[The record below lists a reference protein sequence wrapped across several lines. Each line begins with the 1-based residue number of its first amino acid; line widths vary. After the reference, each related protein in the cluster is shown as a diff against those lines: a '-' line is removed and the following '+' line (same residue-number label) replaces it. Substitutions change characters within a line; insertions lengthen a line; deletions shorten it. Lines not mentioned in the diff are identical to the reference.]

1 MARTALHISLILSLL
16 LSLAS
21 CTTESI
27 TSPRGEVSIA
37 YLWSL
42 CSERSIAIK
51 KDLYIVGY
59 VVANDKL
66 GEKNKAIVIDDG
78 SGGIELKVEGE
89 DINAVAPLFSR
100 VMLRCS
106 GLNIGREGGK
116 TVIGRAPTAEYVVD
130 RIDKDDLLNYL
141 SLLNSQNT
149 APAGESLAIGEIDS
163 HKMLRYVTLSNLQL
177 VDEELGMTWCDVDPY
192 NPGQYQTTVRHF
204 HNLTDTLRVVIDHR
218 CYYADQKPPQQ
229 CCTMH
234 GIVDWHDGD
243 IALRIT
249 AQQVFKEE

>member
-1 MARTALHISLILSLL
+1 MPRTALHISLVVGLL
-16 LSLAS
+16 LLAS
-21 CTTESI
+21 CTTESNHEQ
-27 TSPRGEVSIA
+27 RGKVSA
-37 YLWSL
+37 TYLWSL
-42 CSERSIAIK
+42 CSERSVAIK
-51 KDLYIVGY
+51 KDLYIEGY

-66 GEKNKAIVIDDG
+66 GELNNAIVIDDG
-78 SGGIELKVEGE
+78 SGGIELKIEGT
-89 DINAVAPLFSR
+89 DINSVVPLFSR

-106 GLNIGREGGK
+106 GLNVGREGGK
-116 TVIGRAPTAEYVVD
+116 TVMGKAPTASYIVD
-130 RIDKDDLLNYL
+130 RIDIDDLGNYL
-141 SLLNSQNT
+141 TILDNET
-149 APAGESLAIGEIDS
+149 PPEGERRTIASIDS
-163 HKMLRYVTLSNLQL
+163 YTMLRYVRLDGLQL
-177 VDEELGMTWCDVDPY
+177 VDEELNMAWCDSDPE
-192 NPGQYQTTVRHF
+192 NKDEHLTTVRHF